1 MSLPAHCA
9 AGRRPQ
15 GTIRQRRIFGIGDA
29 SPRCRR
35 RLGCT
40 SHAQAR
46 GGSLLHHVPNRPP
59 RFPTSTP
66 PPGPSA
72 HPSGFSIR
80 SQRDYFGFNPTAFK
94 APVRTSVAT
103 EFNPGE
109 HEYDTIPAR
118 HPSIRARGNFMLK
131 RKAPF
136 AILVALGC
144 VGDADARRG
153 GELDARAVIP
163 LSPLPHVPPQ
173 TCSRRIHRH
182 LSGHPTRSSSCRC
195 RDRES
200 AAHPVSAFPD
210 RPLR

>member
-1 MSLPAHCA
+1 MSAHCA
-9 AGRRPQ
+9 AERRPQ

-46 GGSLLHHVPNRPP
+46 G
-59 RFPTSTP
+59 
-66 PPGPSA
+66 
-72 HPSGFSIR
+72 
-80 SQRDYFGFNPTAFK
+80 DFGFNPTAFK

-195 RDRES
+195 QDRES
-200 AAHPVSAFPD
+200 AAHPVSVFPD
-210 RPLR
+210 RPLRKRTLCRRT

>member
-1 MSLPAHCA
+1 MSAHCA
-9 AGRRPQ
+9 AERRPQ

-118 HPSIRARGNFMLK
+118 HPSIRARGRHELQMTP
-131 RKAPF
+131 A
-136 AILVALGC
+136 
-144 VGDADARRG
+144 ARLRRA
-153 GELDARAVIP
+153 ARAICNRFGGCATVVRAI
-163 LSPLPHVPPQ
+163 SRQ
-173 TCSRRIHRH
+173 CAATRRIADGTIP
-182 LSGHPTRSSSCRC
+182 SVSCGQPGHPLHFT
-195 RDRES
+195 
-200 AAHPVSAFPD
+200 A
-210 RPLR
+210 